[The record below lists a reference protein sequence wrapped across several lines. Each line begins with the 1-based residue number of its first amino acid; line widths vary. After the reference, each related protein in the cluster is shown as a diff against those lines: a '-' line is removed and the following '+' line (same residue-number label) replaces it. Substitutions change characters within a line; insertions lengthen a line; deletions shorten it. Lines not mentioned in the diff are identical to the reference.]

1 MRLLVLVSLSVV
13 LMVMDHKYKS
23 LESVRDALSLLI
35 YPIQLSVEL
44 PGSVTDWFNESLA
57 TRRHLQEEID
67 SLRTQQFV
75 QQAQMQK
82 FAALQ
87 AENIRLREL
96 LDSSF
101 EVGEKVL
108 IAELMSVNLDPYK
121 HQVVINKGEL
131 HDIYPGQPLVDAE
144 GVMGQIVHAGPYS
157 STAMLITDTSH
168 AIPIQVN
175 RNGLRS
181 IALGSGTINRLELP
195 YIPNSADIQPGDLLI
210 TSGLG
215 GRFPPGYPVATVTA
229 VQHDPGNAFASVVA
243 TPLAHLN
250 RSREVLL
257 IWPSQTTVI
266 ESTADIPVETPDDV
280 TDAEQ
285 SAEADSVT
293 ADNDTNQ
300 IGQIGQT
307 GQTDQIDNSGAAVET
322 E

>member
-1 MRLLVLVSLSVV
+1 
-13 LMVMDHKYKS
+13 MVMDHKYNS
-23 LESVRDALSLLI
+23 LESVRDALSVLV
-35 YPIQLSVEL
+35 YPIQLSVEI
-44 PGSVTDWFNESLA
+44 PGSISDWFSESLA
-57 TRRHLQEEID
+57 TRRKLQEEID

-82 FAALQ
+82 LAALEV
-87 AENIRLREL
+87 ENIRLREL

-131 HDIYPGQPLVDAE
+131 HDVYPGQPLVDAD

-157 STAMLITDTSH
+157 STAILITDTSH
-168 AIPIQVN
+168 AIPVQVN

-181 IALGSGTINRLELP
+181 IALGSGAINRLELP
-195 YIPNSADIQPGDLLI
+195 YIPNSADIQPGDLLT

-215 GRFPPGYPVATVTA
+215 GRFPPGYPVATVET
-229 VQHDPGNAFASVVA
+229 VDHDPGNAFARVIA

-257 IWPSQTTVI
+257 VWPSPAIIV
-266 ESTADIPVETPDDV
+266 ESTDGIPFEEPVEEPADSPAVTVGTAGETGNSSDAV
-280 TDAEQ
+280 TDNQ
-285 SAEADSVT
+285 AEAP
-293 ADNDTNQ
+293 
-300 IGQIGQT
+300 
-307 GQTDQIDNSGAAVET
+307 
-322 E
+322 

>member
-1 MRLLVLVSLSVV
+1 
-13 LMVMDHKYKS
+13 MVMDHKYKS
-23 LESVRDALSLLI
+23 LESVRDALSLLV
-35 YPIQLSVEL
+35 YPIQLTVEL
-44 PGSVTDWFNESLA
+44 PGSVADWFNESLA

-144 GVMGQIVHAGPYS
+144 GVMGQIVHAGPYT

-215 GRFPPGYPVATVTA
+215 GRFPPGYPVATVAA
-229 VQHDPGNAFASVVA
+229 VQHDPGNAFASVIA

-266 ESTADIPVETPDDV
+266 EATANIPLEEVPDEANDSQQAAE
-280 TDAEQ
+280 TDA
-285 SAEADSVT
+285 AIADS
-293 ADNDTNQ
+293 DSD
-300 IGQIGQT
+300 IGQVDDSGTAVQT
-307 GQTDQIDNSGAAVET
+307 E
-322 E
+322 

>member
-13 LMVMDHKYKS
+13 LMVMDHKYKN
-23 LESVRDALSLLI
+23 LESVRDALSLLV
-35 YPIQLSVEL
+35 YPIQLAVDL

-131 HDIYPGQPLVDAE
+131 HDIYPGQPLVDAT

-229 VQHDPGNAFASVVA
+229 VQHDPGNAFSSVVA

-266 ESTADIPVETPDDV
+266 EATENIPVEALDD
-280 TDAEQ
+280 TTEPEGTAE
-285 SAEADSVT
+285 T
-293 ADNDTNQ
+293 AAATAGNESS
-300 IGQIGQT
+300 QT
-307 GQTDQIDNSGAAVET
+307 GQIDSPNTAVET

>member
-1 MRLLVLVSLSVV
+1 
-13 LMVMDHKYKS
+13 MVMDHKYNS
-23 LESVRDALSLLI
+23 IESVRDALSVLV

-44 PGSVTDWFNESLA
+44 PGSVTEWFNEALA
-57 TRRHLQEEID
+57 TRRKLQEEID
-67 SLRTQQFV
+67 SLRTQQFM
-75 QQAQMQK
+75 QKAQMQK

-131 HDIYPGQPLVDAE
+131 HDIYPGQPLVDAD

-168 AIPIQVN
+168 AIPVQVN

-181 IALGSGTINRLELP
+181 IALGSGSINRLELP
-195 YIPNSADIQPGDLLI
+195 YIPNSADILPGDLLI
-210 TSGLG
+210 SSGLG

-229 VQHDPGNAFASVVA
+229 VQHDPGNAFAAVVA

-266 ESTADIPVETPDDV
+266 KTTAHAPLEVPGDVQGPEEPAAASATMADRDI
-280 TDAEQ
+280 TD
-285 SAEADSVT
+285 T
-293 ADNDTNQ
+293 
-300 IGQIGQT
+300 
-307 GQTDQIDNSGAAVET
+307 GAAAE
-322 E
+322 

>member
-1 MRLLVLVSLSVV
+1 
-13 LMVMDHKYKS
+13 MVMDHKYKS
-23 LESVRDALSLLI
+23 IESVRDALSLLV

-44 PGSVTDWFNESLA
+44 PGLVTEWFNESLA
-57 TRRHLQEEID
+57 TRRKLQEEID
-67 SLRTQQFV
+67 SLHTQQFM
-75 QQAQMQK
+75 QKAQMQK

-131 HDIYPGQPLVDAE
+131 HDIYPGQPLVDAD
-144 GVMGQIVHAGPYS
+144 GVMGQIVHAGLYS

-168 AIPIQVN
+168 AIPVQVN

-195 YIPNSADIQPGDLLI
+195 YIPNSADILPGDLLI
-210 TSGLG
+210 SSGLG

-229 VQHDPGNAFASVVA
+229 VQHDPGNAFAAVVA

-257 IWPSQTTVI
+257 IWPSQTTII
-266 ESTADIPVETPDDV
+266 ETTANVPVEAPGDVEDPEEPAATSATTADRDTPD
-280 TDAEQ
+280 T
-285 SAEADSVT
+285 
-293 ADNDTNQ
+293 
-300 IGQIGQT
+300 
-307 GQTDQIDNSGAAVET
+307 GAAAAAE
-322 E
+322 

>member
-1 MRLLVLVSLSVV
+1 MLVSLSVV

-23 LESVRDALSLLI
+23 LESVRDALSLLV
-35 YPIQLSVEL
+35 YPIQLVVEL
-44 PGSVTDWFNESLA
+44 PGAMSDWFNESLA
-57 TRRHLQEEID
+57 TRRKLQEEID
-67 SLRTQQFV
+67 SLRTQHFM

-82 FAALQ
+82 FSALQ
-87 AENIRLREL
+87 EENIRLREL

-101 EVGEKVL
+101 EIGEKVL

-121 HQVVINKGEL
+121 HQVMINKGEL

-144 GVMGQIVHAGPYS
+144 GVMGQVVHAGPYS

-168 AIPIQVN
+168 AIPVQVN

-257 IWPSQTTVI
+257 IWPGQTTVI
-266 ESTADIPVETPDDV
+266 ETSHKLSFEDEAATDDSQPLAAPDAAEV
-280 TDAEQ
+280 TGGEAEPAEQ
-285 SAEADSVT
+285 PE
-293 ADNDTNQ
+293 
-300 IGQIGQT
+300 
-307 GQTDQIDNSGAAVET
+307 
-322 E
+322 

>member
-1 MRLLVLVSLSVV
+1 MLVSLSVV

-23 LESVRDALSLLI
+23 LESVRDALSLLV

-44 PGSVTDWFNESLA
+44 PGSDTEWLDESQA
-57 TRRHLQEEID
+57 GRRKLQEEVD
-67 SLRTQQFV
+67 RLRTQQFMQKV
-75 QQAQMQK
+75 QMQK

-101 EVGEKVL
+101 EIGEKVL

-121 HQVVINKGEL
+121 HQVVINKGEI
-131 HDIYPGQPLVDAE
+131 HDVYTGQPLVDAE

-168 AIPIQVN
+168 AIPVQVN

-229 VQHDPGNAFASVVA
+229 VQHDPGNAFSSVVA

-257 IWPSQTTVI
+257 IWPEQTTVI
-266 ESTADIPVETPDDV
+266 KTSNHASPQTA
-280 TDAEQ
+280 
-285 SAEADSVT
+285 ADSEASEAAAETT
-293 ADNDTNQ
+293 AADSNTDT
-300 IGQIGQT
+300 GT
-307 GQTDQIDNSGAAVET
+307 AAAT

>member
-23 LESVRDALSLLI
+23 LESVRDALSLLV

-44 PGSVTDWFNESLA
+44 PGSATDWFNESLA
-57 TRRHLQEEID
+57 SRRRLQEEID

-144 GVMGQIVHAGPYS
+144 GGMGQIVHAGPYS

-229 VQHDPGNAFASVVA
+229 VQHDPGNAFAAVVA

-266 ESTADIPVETPDDV
+266 ESTADIPVEAPNDV

-285 SAEADSVT
+285 AAEADAT
-293 ADNDTNQ
+293 TTDNTTN
-300 IGQIGQT
+300 
-307 GQTDQIDNSGAAVET
+307 QTDQIDHSGTVVET

>member
-1 MRLLVLVSLSVV
+1 MLVSLSVV

-23 LESVRDALSLLI
+23 LESVRDALSLLV
-35 YPIQLSVEL
+35 YPIQLSVQL
-44 PGSVTDWFNESLA
+44 PGSVTEWLDESLA
-57 TRRHLQEEID
+57 GRRKLQEEVD
-67 SLRTQQFV
+67 SLRTQQFM
-75 QQAQMQK
+75 QKAQMQK

-101 EVGEKVL
+101 EIGEKVL

-121 HQVVINKGEL
+121 HQVVINKGEI
-131 HDIYPGQPLVDAE
+131 HGVYTGQPLVDAE

-168 AIPIQVN
+168 AIPVQVN

-181 IALGSGTINRLELP
+181 IALGSGSINRLELP

-215 GRFPPGYPVATVTA
+215 GRFPPGYPVATVNA
-229 VQHDPGNAFASVVA
+229 VQHDPGNAFSSVVA

-257 IWPSQTTVI
+257 IWPGQTTVI
-266 ESTADIPVETPDDV
+266 ETSNHAAPDTTAESEASETA
-280 TDAEQ
+280 AET
-285 SAEADSVT
+285 AAADSSMETGT
-293 ADNDTNQ
+293 A
-300 IGQIGQT
+300 
-307 GQTDQIDNSGAAVET
+307 AAAE
-322 E
+322 